1 MTASDAHIHLFAGG
15 YPGRYGHSPAG
26 GDELAAYLRLREAH
40 DIDRALV
47 VGYEGG
53 PRFVG
58 NNDHLAALAARQPW
72 IAPVAYV
79 PPAGP
84 STVDE
89 LRARLGQGFVG
100 LSAYLP
106 GPAEAAALAGW
117 PAGTAAT
124 LNAAAAVVSLNAT
137 PAAATGLADAVAR
150 LDGCTVLF
158 SHLGL
163 PGPHPEPPSVD
174 RAAEILAPLRALA
187 GLPHVGVKIS
197 GLYAV
202 SDPSHAWPHAAAAP
216 FVRVL
221 LDTFGP
227 GRLYWGS
234 DFAPS
239 LDAVS
244 FPQTLDLPALAGLS
258 PAKRDAVYGGNLVR
272 ALDRVILP
280 DSHPR

>member
-1 MTASDAHIHLFAGG
+1 MTASDAHIHLFARG

-26 GDELAAYLRLREAH
+26 GDELAAYLRLRDAH
-40 DIDRALV
+40 GIDRALV

-53 PRFVG
+53 PAFAG
-58 NNDHLAALAARQPW
+58 NNDHLAALAARHRW

-79 PPAGP
+79 PPTGP

-89 LRARLGQGFVG
+89 LRTRLGQGFVG

-106 GPAEAAALAGW
+106 GPAEAAALGGW
-117 PAGTAAT
+117 PTGTTAA
-124 LNAAAAVVSLNAT
+124 LNAAAAVVSLNAP
-137 PAAATGLADAVAR
+137 PAATADLADAVAR

-163 PGPHPEPPSVD
+163 PGPHPAPPSVD
-174 RAAEILAPLRALA
+174 RAADTLAPLLALA
-187 GLPHVGVKIS
+187 ALPHVGVKVS

-202 SDPSHAWPHAAAAP
+202 SDPAHAWPHAAAAP

-221 LDTFGP
+221 LDAFGP
-227 GRLYWGS
+227 GRLHWGS

-258 PAKRDAVYGGNLVR
+258 RTERDAVYGGNLVR
-272 ALDRVILP
+272 ALDRVVRP
-280 DSHPR
+280 ARAD